1 MWKSC
6 DDVAVNTPSVPDEER
21 RERLLSVTAEF
32 VARGGAASLMLP
44 PVKPG
49 GAAFPEPWK
58 PTRGGVEALLRRLV
72 WHAGGLGERAVEIRD
87 ERLGAPPTE
96 HKPQTRVEL
105 TEVRQKALAFTMG
118 FIGEDDIVGTLAHEI
133 GVAFAALH
141 RPDEADPYRTQE
153 LPVIPIDADRDLE
166 RGSIATV
173 YLGLG
178 VLAANAA
185 FQQYSSRLGV
195 DAYAR
200 TVFEV
205 HRAGY
210 AKMSDLA
217 FLIAVQAVVRGER
230 SAPPGLGAPQR
241 DEVTAWMEALAGQA
255 TSLRERLGVGA
266 AEPVSERPKPVRFID
281 VDMSEDVA
289 PVKRNGFRWAT
300 NRMGVGMFAGL
311 AVGVGLAVAAA
322 PSPIAFWS
330 MSIVGVGAGSVIG
343 RRVRVIRCSNCA
355 TVIGDGAPS
364 CRKCGSTMRGDI
376 ARLAERLE
384 AEERL
389 EDVNRVQ

>member
-1 MWKSC
+1 
-6 DDVAVNTPSVPDEER
+6 VNTPSEPDEER
-21 RERLLSVTAEF
+21 RERLLSVTAEL

-58 PTRGGVEALLRRLV
+58 ATRGGVEALLRRLA
-72 WHAGGLGERAVEIRD
+72 WHAGGLGERSVTIKD

-96 HKPQTRVEL
+96 HKPQTRVDL
-105 TEVRQKALAFTMG
+105 VEVRQKELAFAVG
-118 FIGEDDIVGTLAHEI
+118 YIGEDDIVGTLAHEV

-153 LPVIPIDADRDLE
+153 LPVITIDQDRDLE

-185 FQQYSSRLGV
+185 FQQYSSRVAV
-195 DAYAR
+195 DAYQP
-200 TVFEV
+200 TVYEV

-210 AKMSDLA
+210 VKMSDLA
-217 FLIAVQAVVRGER
+217 FLVAVQAIVRGER
-230 SAPPGLGAPQR
+230 TAPPGLGAPQR
-241 DEVTAWMEALAGQA
+241 DEVNAWLEALAGRE
-255 TSLRERLGVGA
+255 SELRTQLGVSRPEA
-266 AEPVSERPKPVRFID
+266 QAERPKPVRFVD

-289 PVKRNGFRWAT
+289 AVKRNGFRWET
-300 NRMGVGMFAGL
+300 NRGGVGMIAGL
-311 AVGVGLAVAAA
+311 ALGLGIAIAAA
-322 PSPIAFWS
+322 PSQVAFWS
-330 MSIVGVGAGSVIG
+330 ISIGGVGAGSVLG
-343 RRVRVIRCSNCA
+343 RRMQAVRCSNCA
-355 TVIGDGAPS
+355 TVIGAGAQS
-364 CRKCGSTMRGDI
+364 CTKCGSVMRGNI
-376 ARLAERLE
+376 KRLSDRLE

-389 EDVNRVQ
+389 ETHDERAQ